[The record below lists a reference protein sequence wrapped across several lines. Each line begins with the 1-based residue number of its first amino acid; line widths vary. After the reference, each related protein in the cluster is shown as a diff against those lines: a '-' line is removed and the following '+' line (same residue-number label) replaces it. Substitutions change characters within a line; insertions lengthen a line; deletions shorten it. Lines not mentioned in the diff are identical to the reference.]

1 MDDAR
6 APAAAP
12 RVDAPLEFDAPVP
25 AGGYRWW
32 YLDALS
38 EDGAHGLT
46 IIAFVGSVFSPYYAA
61 ARRRGAAA
69 AEAHCALNVAL
80 YAPRGGPGRW
90 AMTERGAGALTRDAA
105 HFALGPSALRLDGA
119 TLTIDIDE
127 VGCPW
132 PARLAGRVRVHLP
145 ALGTARFALDGAA
158 RHWWRPLAPTVQVE
172 AAFRAPAL
180 AWRGTG
186 YLDGNHGSE
195 PLEAAFHGWHWS
207 RAALP
212 GADAATLICY
222 DTVPRSGPP
231 AAIAVRCDAAGRVT
245 AVDDA
250 PPWQPLPATG
260 WRIARAVRSEAG
272 AAVQR
277 TLEDTPFYARSLVT
291 QRWRN
296 APLSAM
302 HESLSLDRF
311 GARWVQMLLP
321 FRMPRRA
328 GWPAAR

>member
-6 APAAAP
+6 APDTVL
-12 RVDAPLEFDAPVP
+12 RTDARMAFDAPVP

-38 EDGAHGLT
+38 DDGKHGLT
-46 IIAFVGSVFSPYYAA
+46 VIAFIGSVFSPYYAH
-61 ARRRGAAA
+61 ARRRGAAP

-80 YAPRGGPGRW
+80 YAPGGGPSRW
-90 AMTERGAGALTRDAA
+90 AMTERGATALARDAT
-105 HFALGPSALRLDGA
+105 HFAVGPSAVRLDGA

-145 ALGTARFALDGAA
+145 ALSAARFALDGAG
-158 RHWWRPLAPTVQVE
+158 RHHWRPLAPTVRVE
-172 AAFRAPAL
+172 ASFSTPAL

-186 YLDGNHGSE
+186 YLDSNDGEE

-207 RAALP
+207 RASLG
-212 GADAATLICY
+212 GARPATLICY
-222 DTVPRSGPP
+222 DTAPRTGLPTS
-231 AAIAVRCDAAGRVT
+231 IAVRCDATGEAH

-250 PPWQPLPATG
+250 PPWQRLPATR
-260 WRIARAVRSEAG
+260 WRIARAVRSAPG
-272 AAVQR
+272 AAVRR
-277 TLEDTPFYARSLVT
+277 TLEDTPFYARSLVA
-291 QRWRN
+291 QQWRGT
-296 APLSAM
+296 ALPAM

-311 GARWVQMLLP
+311 AARWVQALLP

-328 GWPAAR
+328 RWAGR